1 MPRAKHE
8 GSIFKYNGRW
18 IGAIDLGYVDGKRKK
33 RRVRGATQKEVR
45 DKLARLVE
53 KRDKGVPLGDG
64 RVTVGAF
71 LDRWLAD
78 YVKPNLRVSSYLSY
92 ESNVRVH
99 FKSDDIGK
107 IPLAR
112 LTALDV
118 NAFLNRMRAK
128 GLAPGSVALLRMILR
143 AAIGKALKW
152 GLVSYNVVT
161 LSDSVRV
168 PRFKANA
175 LTGEQGKAFIATAA
189 GERLEALFIVAIQL
203 GLRQGEVLGLR
214 WCDID
219 FDARTLRVENA
230 MHYTKGALL
239 LGPTKTESSRRS
251 LPVTAL
257 ALDALKAHRRRQQ
270 EERLRMG
277 PLWEDRDLVFCDEGG
292 GPLGRSSLLKP
303 FARILEKAKLPHM
316 RFHDL
321 RHSCAT
327 LLHAMK
333 VPVATASLILGHS
346 NIRTTLALYSHV
358 VGDMLEEARTA
369 IDSAHGA

>member
-45 DKLARLVE
+45 DKLARLVQ

-71 LDRWLAD
+71 FDRWLAD
-78 YVKPNLRVSSYLSY
+78 YVKPNLRVSTYLSY

-99 FKSDDIGK
+99 IRSDELSK
-107 IPLAR
+107 VPLAR

-118 NAFLNRMRAK
+118 NAFLNRMRGK

-152 GLVSYNVVT
+152 GMVSYNVVT

-175 LTGEQGKAFIATAA
+175 LTGEQGRAFIAASA
-189 GERLEALFIVAIQL
+189 GERLEALFVVAIQL

-214 WCDID
+214 WSDID
-219 FDARTLRVENA
+219 FEGRTLRVENA

-239 LGPTKTESSRRS
+239 LGPTKTDSSRRT
-251 LPVTAL
+251 LPVPAL
-257 ALDALKAHRRRQQ
+257 ALEVLRAHRRRQQ

-277 PLWEDRDLVFCDEGG
+277 PLWEDCDFVFCDELG
-292 GPLGRSSLLKP
+292 GPIGRSSLLKP
-303 FARILEKAKLPHM
+303 FARILDKAKLPHI

-333 VPVATASLILGHS
+333 VPVATAAVILGHA

-369 IDSAHGA
+369 IDSAHGG